1 MHLLTQNPMSRLLV
15 NCSVLARRLPPAPG
29 SPRTPVPATPVPLV
43 AVRLS
48 GELLLIDDV
57 ACEDLP
63 LVRVEGS
70 LIAYI
75 ETVAHDRVCVDVAK
89 TITLSLWNELVR
101 RQCAQRSQSLGRV
114 GRLHREPGRGQQIL
128 LILDPLP
135 ERLAAAEYNAN

>member
-1 MHLLTQNPMSRLLV
+1 MHSLAQKLMSRL
-15 NCSVLARRLPPAPG
+15 SSTALASRLPPAPG
-29 SPRTPVPATPVPLV
+29 APRTPVPASPVPLV

-57 ACEDLP
+57 ACEDLL

-114 GRLHREPGRGQQIL
+114 RRLHRKPGRG
-128 LILDPLP
+128 
-135 ERLAAAEYNAN
+135 

>member
-1 MHLLTQNPMSRLLV
+1 MKGHAFVDTKSNEPTLV

-29 SPRTPVPATPVPLV
+29 SSPRTPVPARPVPLV

-48 GELLLIDDV
+48 GELLLIDNV
-57 ACEDLP
+57 ACEDLF

-114 GRLHREPGRGQQIL
+114 GRLLREPGRG
-128 LILDPLP
+128 
-135 ERLAAAEYNAN
+135 